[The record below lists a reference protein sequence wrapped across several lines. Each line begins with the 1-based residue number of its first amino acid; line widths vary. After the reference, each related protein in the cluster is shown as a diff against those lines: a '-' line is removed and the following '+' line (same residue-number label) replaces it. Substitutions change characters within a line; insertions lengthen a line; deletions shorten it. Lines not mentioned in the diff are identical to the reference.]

1 MHWGRKEI
9 DKVAVESATTDYE
22 AFEAIGLEAI
32 ENAAI
37 LDMGC
42 FDGFNTV
49 LKFAPYDNISKVVG
63 IDPEEE
69 ALGLAIQ
76 RTNDPRFSWA
86 QASAESYN
94 AADSS
99 FDVVYLSHVFQH
111 VEDKQAV
118 ANNALRLLKPGGFIV
133 IKTFDDSCKI
143 SYPDPKQSMKRLFS
157 I

>member
-49 LKFAPYDNISKVVG
+49 LKFAPYDT
-63 IDPEEE
+63 
-69 ALGLAIQ
+69 LA
-76 RTNDPRFSWA
+76 R
-86 QASAESYN
+86 
-94 AADSS
+94 
-99 FDVVYLSHVFQH
+99 
-111 VEDKQAV
+111 
-118 ANNALRLLKPGGFIV
+118 
-133 IKTFDDSCKI
+133 
-143 SYPDPKQSMKRLFS
+143 
-157 I
+157 